1 MTGRRRPAGAAAGKE
16 TSVGRNGVAPAG
28 AAFLARSRAYLT
40 GEYLPKIRAAL
51 SVMSAAHIWWR
62 PNEASNSAGNLVLH
76 LAGNLRQ
83 WIVHGVGGRPDVRD
97 RPAEFAAD
105 GGQDREQLLAGL
117 AAAVSAADD
126 VLVDLDPTALHER
139 RLIQGMDVSVLEA
152 VYHVVEHFA
161 GHTYQIIWIA
171 KARTG
176 RDLGFWKVDGGDATP
191 AW

>member
-1 MTGRRRPAGAAAGKE
+1 MTRGRRPAGATGGNQTSVDPNGVSAAG
-16 TSVGRNGVAPAG
+16 V
-28 AAFLARSRAYLT
+28 AFLARSRAYLA

-51 SVMSAAHIWWR
+51 SVMSAADIWWR

-97 RPAEFAAD
+97 RPAEFATD
-105 GGQDREQLLAGL
+105 GGEAREELLARL

-126 VLVDLDPTALHER
+126 VLADLDASALHER
-139 RLIQGMDVSVLEA
+139 RLIQGLDVTVLEA
-152 VYHVVEHFA
+152 IYHVVEHFA

-176 RDLGFWKVDGGDATP
+176 RDLGFWRVQGDTATP

>member
-1 MTGRRRPAGAAAGKE
+1 MGAGGPG
-16 TSVGRNGVAPAG
+16 TG
-28 AAFLARSRAYLT
+28 AAFIDRSRAYLS

-51 SVMSAAHIWWR
+51 SVLAPADLWWR

-76 LAGNLRQ
+76 LAGNARQ
-83 WIVHGVGGRPDVRD
+83 WIVHGVGRRPDVRD
-97 RPAEFAAD
+97 RPGEFAAV
-105 GGQDREQLLAGL
+105 GGADAAALMGRLAEAVADADAVL
-117 AAAVSAADD
+117 AA
-126 VLVDLDPTALHER
+126 LDPASLHER
-139 RLIQGMDVSVLEA
+139 RIIQGMDVSVFEA

-176 RDLGFWKVDGGDATP
+176 RDLAFWKVEGGSATP

>member
-1 MTGRRRPAGAAAGKE
+1 MVGEPGARAAHGARPDATGG
-16 TSVGRNGVAPAG
+16 
-28 AAFLARSRAYLT
+28 AFLARSRAYLT
-40 GEYLPKIRAAL
+40 AEYLPKIRASL
-51 SVMSAAHIWWR
+51 STLTPEDLWWR
-62 PNEASNSAGNLVLH
+62 PNDGSNSAGNLVLH
-76 LAGNLRQ
+76 LAGNARQ
-83 WIVHGVGGRPDVRD
+83 WIVHGVGGRSDVRD

-105 GGQDREQLLAGL
+105 GGENREELLARL
-117 AAAVSAADD
+117 AGAVSAADD
-126 VLVDLDPTALHER
+126 VLADLDPAALHER

-176 RDLGFWKVDGGDATP
+176 RDLGFWKVERGTATP